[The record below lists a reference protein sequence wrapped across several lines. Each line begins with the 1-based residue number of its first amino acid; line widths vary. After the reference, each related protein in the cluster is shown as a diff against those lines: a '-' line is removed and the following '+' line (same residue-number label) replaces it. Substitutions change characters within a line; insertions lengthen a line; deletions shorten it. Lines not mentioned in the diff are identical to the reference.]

1 MLDRYG
7 RLDGDLERREE
18 LPAFPAML
26 RQTRSCH
33 VPDPDLGRPV
43 TIVLD
48 EVDEHSL
55 GGASPMF
62 ETRIAETERQ
72 AQELASQTRAD
83 AEALVR
89 AAETD
94 RDRAREQAEQH
105 RQAAQGADQ
114 RAAAA
119 EARAEDA
126 RAETAQAR
134 ENAARELE
142 QLRADAA
149 RERDELRA
157 ALESRAHAQVL
168 EESRGELRAR
178 AERTERGPNWPA
190 CAGNRERS

>member
-114 RAAAA
+114 RAASRGTLQAA
-119 EARAEDA
+119 
-126 RAETAQAR
+126 
-134 ENAARELE
+134 
-142 QLRADAA
+142 
-149 RERDELRA
+149 
-157 ALESRAHAQVL
+157 AHADPETVRRMIA
-168 EESRGELRAR
+168 SM
-178 AERTERGPNWPA
+178 
-190 CAGNRERS
+190 RSILDAIEQEAF